1 MMNNLRITLS
11 SPLANVKVPV
21 NTFILVV
28 LSSGLKAGDAKNKLE
43 IHLFTNG
50 KSKTN
55 IYLIFTDW
63 TVRYVKNHFQRELK

>member
-1 MMNNLRITLS
+1 MMNNRRITLS
-11 SPLANVKVPV
+11 SPRANVKVPV

-28 LSSGLKAGDAKNKLE
+28 LSSGLKAGDVKNKQE

-63 TVRYVKNHFQRELK
+63 TVRYVKNHFPRELK

>member
-11 SPLANVKVPV
+11 SPLANVKVRV

-28 LSSGLKAGDAKNKLE
+28 LNSGLKAGDAKNKLE

-50 KSKTN
+50 KSN
-55 IYLIFTDW
+55 
-63 TVRYVKNHFQRELK
+63 N